1 MSEFIKKWD
10 PETLKNEFRIQ
21 IAENM
26 DRAAGFA
33 AQQAKAAA
41 PVDRGILRSD
51 IAYHV
56 VHGRHDVIE
65 GIVGVRKR
73 AFWAWFVELG
83 TVNMA
88 ARPFLRPS
96 VFGNAAEIMRLLA
109 GD

>member
-41 PVDRGILRSD
+41 PVGRGILRSD
-51 IAYHV
+51 ITHV
-56 VHGRHDVIE
+56 VTADNDVIE
-65 GIVGVRKR
+65 GIVGVKKR

-88 ARPFLRPS
+88 ARPFLRQS